1 MRKLL
6 LRKTERQLLERA
18 SDEWAPMPKHG
29 GLQRL
34 FALRFIEER
43 SFKDKEIVAGFLWR
57 LRYEWRLTDA
67 GRRELGRPSPP
78 PGGTT

>member
-6 LRKTERQLLERA
+6 LRKPERELLARA
-18 SDEWAPMPKHG
+18 QDDWAPMPRNM
-29 GLQRL
+29 LLNRL
-34 FALRFIEER
+34 FALRFIEKR
-43 SFKDKEIVAGFLWR
+43 SFRDKEITPGLLWL

-67 GRRELGRPSPP
+67 GRRELGHPSPP